1 MPTASV
7 IATAIDHVVLV
18 CRDVEVTLAWYQRH
32 LGLEGV
38 RVDSWRAGQ
47 VPFPS
52 LRVSPS
58 FIIDLERGDPEGR
71 GHLSHICFVVSA
83 DDLEVLRNHPELV
96 VEDEGD
102 RFGAQGVARS
112 IYVRDPD
119 GLTVEARA
127 YPQPA

>member
-1 MPTASV
+1 MATA
-7 IATAIDHVVLV
+7 IAIDHVVLV

-32 LGLEGV
+32 FGLEGV
-38 RVDSWRAGQ
+38 RVERWRAGE

-52 LRVSPS
+52 VRVSPS

-71 GHLSHICFVVSA
+71 GHLSHLCFVVSGP
-83 DDLEVLRNHPELV
+83 DLEVLRADPELV

-102 RFGAQGVARS
+102 RFGALGVARS

-127 YPQPA
+127 YPRTA

>member
-1 MPTASV
+1 M
-7 IATAIDHVVLV
+7 LV

-32 LGLEGV
+32 FGLEGV
-38 RVDSWRAGQ
+38 RVERWRAGE

-52 LRVSPS
+52 VRVSPS

-71 GHLSHICFVVSA
+71 GHLSHLCFVVSA
-83 DDLEVLRNHPELV
+83 ADLEVLRADPELV

-102 RFGAQGVARS
+102 RFGALGVARS

-127 YPQPA
+127 YPRTA